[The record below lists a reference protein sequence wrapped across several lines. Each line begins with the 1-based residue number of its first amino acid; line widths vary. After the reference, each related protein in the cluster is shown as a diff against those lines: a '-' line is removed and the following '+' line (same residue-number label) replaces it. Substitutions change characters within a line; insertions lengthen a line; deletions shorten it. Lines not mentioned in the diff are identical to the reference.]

1 MPCEKNEQRSEFR
14 SGAFCCFRMAKKS
27 TSKKLT
33 SQCRPEEDPGVSSCL
48 PGTSSPGAGK
58 GKYKAPKAEAC
69 LPWLRNN
76 KGPCAWAEWV
86 RAV

>member
-48 PGTSSPGAGK
+48 PGTRVAQVQG
-58 GKYKAPKAEAC
+58 
-69 LPWLRNN
+69 
-76 KGPCAWAEWV
+76 
-86 RAV
+86 RANAKRLKQKRAYHG